1 MKKIIVGIS
10 GATGAIYGIRL
21 LEVLRGAEGVET
33 HLVLSPAARRTIDLE
48 TDLTVAQVEALADR
62 VYRPGDIAAAISS
75 GSFRSAGMVVA
86 PCAMKTASG
95 IATSYS
101 DNLLLRA
108 ADVTLKDRRRLVLLV
123 RETPLH
129 LGHLRLLV
137 QLAEM
142 GAVVM
147 PPVPAFY
154 HRPATLDAVIDQTLN
169 RVLDLLDIEL
179 DRDLFPRWQGPPE
192 SPRSCFV
199 RVDREV
205 SPIA

>member
-21 LEVLRGAEGVET
+21 LEVLRGVEDVET

-95 IATSYS
+95 IAMSYS

-179 DRDLFPRWQGPPE
+179 DRDLFRRWQGPAE
-192 SPRSCFV
+192 VPRSCSV

-205 SPIA
+205 